1 MSIAYEHVWKAN
13 MIKGR
18 KPTAIFVAIIVLFI
32 NTPIL
37 SFFAERHDQGSSS
50 AGLNAIL
57 AKAAEYAD
65 RLEEAALDFVC
76 CEEIKEWLDPT
87 LDVRLESSRG
97 RTYYD
102 PSTGEFISR
111 QRVRVIEKSYVY
123 DYQCIRKEGKI
134 HETRTLLKENRKG
147 KKEAKASLKTTVFRY
162 GTSMLGPVGMF
173 GTPFQPRYQ
182 YTVVGEK
189 KIKGQKAI
197 VVDANPLID
206 DVKSTNLYGKAWIA
220 VETGDILKIEW
231 NDERIGRYE
240 IFEERGKKFNRIPRI
255 TVVSEF
261 QAQKNGLRFPT
272 RLYIE
277 EAYLDKYGRA
287 FIRSKTT
294 VTYKDFKFFTVE
306 VEIKQNLEIYVESLV
321 FCFCLLSIP
330 DD

>member
-1 MSIAYEHVWKAN
+1 MSIADEHVWKTN
-13 MIKGR
+13 MLIGS
-18 KPTAIFVAIIVLFI
+18 KPTAVFAAIIVLFI
-32 NTPIL
+32 NTPML
-37 SFFAERHDQGSSS
+37 SLFAERNDQGSSS

-65 RLEEAALDFVC
+65 RLERAVLYFVC
-76 CEEIKEWLDPT
+76 CEEIKEWLDTT
-87 LDVRLESSRG
+87 LDANPESTRD

-102 PSTGEFISR
+102 KITGEFKPW
-111 QRVRVIEKSYVY
+111 QRARVIKKSYVY
-123 DYQCIRKEGKI
+123 DYQCIRKEDKI
-134 HETRTLLKENRKG
+134 HETRTLLKENGKE
-147 KKEAKASLKTTVFRY
+147 KKEAKASLKTTIFRF

-173 GTPFQPRYQ
+173 GTRFQSSYK

-197 VVDANPLID
+197 IVDANPLID

-220 VETGDILKIEW
+220 VDTGDILKIEW
-231 NDERIGRYE
+231 NEERIGRYE
-240 IFEERGKKFNRIPRI
+240 IFEERGKKFNRTPRI

-261 QAQKNGLRFPT
+261 QAEKNGLRFPT
-272 RLYIE
+272 QLYIE

-306 VEIKQNLEIYVESLV
+306 VEIK
-321 FCFCLLSIP
+321 
-330 DD
+330 

>member
-1 MSIAYEHVWKAN
+1 MISITDEHVWKAN
-13 MIKGR
+13 MIIGS

-32 NTPIL
+32 NTPIFSL
-37 SFFAERHDQGSSS
+37 FAERHDQGSSS

-65 RLEEAALDFVC
+65 RLEGAALDFVC

-87 LDVRLESSRG
+87 LDARLELSSG

-102 PSTGEFISR
+102 PIAGEFITW
-111 QRVRVIEKSYVY
+111 QGAKVIKKSWIY

-134 HETRTLLKENRKG
+134 HETRTLLKENGKE
-147 KKEAKASLKTTVFRY
+147 KKEAKASLKTTMFRY

-173 GTPFQPRYQ
+173 GTRFQPRYQ
-182 YTVVGEK
+182 YTIVGEK

-197 VVDANPLID
+197 IVDANPLSD

-231 NDERIGRYE
+231 NEERIGRYE
-240 IFEERGKKFNRIPRI
+240 IFEERGKEFNRTPRI

-261 QAQKNGLRFPT
+261 QAEKNGLRFPT
-272 RLYIE
+272 QLYIE
-277 EAYLDKYGRA
+277 EAYLDKYGYP

-294 VTYKDFKFFTVE
+294 VKYKDFRFFTVE
-306 VEIKQNLEIYVESLV
+306 VEIR
-321 FCFCLLSIP
+321 
-330 DD
+330 